1 MKASS
6 VFRVLALGDVV
17 GESGKVAVRNA
28 LNLLSSRYQPD
39 LVVVN
44 GENAAHGFGITEKNV
59 QQLFSYGVDV
69 ITTGNHVWQKK
80 EIFNFVDKYPEF
92 LRPLNYPPQTPGHGS
107 VVIERNGVRVAVINA
122 MGRTYMD
129 ALDCPFR
136 TTEKEIERLQK
147 QGIKHI
153 LVDFHAEATSEKQ
166 MLGRFLDGKV
176 SGVWGTHT
184 HVQTADEQIFPG
196 KTAYITDLGMSGC
209 IESVIGMKIKDSY
222 RRVINHLPV
231 RFSPADEGPMEVR
244 GVLIDLDRES
254 GQAVMISR
262 IREDAGYF
270 EPKQKGTNGKN
281 G

>member
-1 MKASS
+1 MKPST
-6 VFRVLALGDVV
+6 VFRVLALGDVI

-28 LNLLSSRYQPD
+28 LGLLNSRYQPD

-59 QQLFSYGVDV
+59 QQFFHYGIDV

-92 LRPLNYPPQTPGHGS
+92 LRPINYPPQTAGHGS
-107 VVIERNGVRVAVINA
+107 VVIERSGIRVAVINA
-122 MGRTYMD
+122 IGRTYMD
-129 ALDCPFR
+129 AVDCPFR
-136 TTEKEIERLQK
+136 TTEQEVKRLQT
-147 QGIKHI
+147 QGIQHI

-166 MLGRFLDGKV
+166 MFGRFLDGKV

-196 KTAYITDLGMSGC
+196 KTAYITDLGMCGC
-209 IESVIGMKIKDSY
+209 TESVIGMHIKDSH

-231 RFSPADEGPMEVR
+231 RFSPADDGPMEVR
-244 GVLIDLDRES
+244 GVVIDLDRES
-254 GQAVMISR
+254 GRAVMITR
-262 IREDAGYF
+262 IREDAGFF
-270 EPKQKGTNGKN
+270 EHKRKNNGQQ